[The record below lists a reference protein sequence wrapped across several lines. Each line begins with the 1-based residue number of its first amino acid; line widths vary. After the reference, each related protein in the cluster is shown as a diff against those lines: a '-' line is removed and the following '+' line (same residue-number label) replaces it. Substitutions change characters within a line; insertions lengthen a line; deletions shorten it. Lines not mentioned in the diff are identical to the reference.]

1 MSPYMKRVPLRVGL
15 IGCGGIVQKS
25 HLPGL
30 LEIPELVTVSALA
43 DPIPENRNRVGTAA
57 DIPLAQ
63 RYEDHRHMLN
73 RAELDAAI
81 IATPHHLHA
90 EHVLHA
96 AHAGVAIISEKP
108 MATSLEEADQLLD
121 TVKKRGVPYG
131 IVHNFLFMPGTVE
144 ALRILRGETAG
155 TPQTGRALSLFG
167 KTDDQADPN
176 AVWRASKAAGGG
188 CLSDS
193 AYHEIYLIEAMIGS
207 PVRYVEARV
216 QTKFFAFEVDD
227 VAFLLFEH
235 ENGALSTVATSWG
248 MPIGKDGNLCEVYTR
263 THAIRIV
270 SRGRELFCMDKSNRN
285 WESVPLGHGLDD
297 AALPRAGHANYFA
310 ATFKA
315 LANGNPPPITC
326 EHARHNL
333 AIIHAA
339 HQATASRRAVDV
351 KAL

>member
-1 MSPYMKRVPLRVGL
+1 MSPSMKRAPLRVGL

-30 LEIPELVTVSALA
+30 LEIPDLVTVSAIA

-63 RYEDHRHMLN
+63 RYEDHRHMLD

-90 EHVLHA
+90 EHVLA
-96 AHAGVAIISEKP
+96 AAQAGIAIISEKP
-108 MATSLEEADQLLD
+108 MATSLEEADQILD
-121 TVKKRGVPYG
+121 AVKKRGTYYG
-131 IVHNFLFMPGTVE
+131 IVHNFLYMPGTVE
-144 ALRILRGETAG
+144 ALKILRGDA
-155 TPQTGRALSLFG
+155 PQTGRALSLFG
-167 KTDDQADPN
+167 KTEDQADPN

-188 CLSDS
+188 CLADS
-193 AYHEIYLIEAMIGS
+193 AYHEIYLIEALIGS

-216 QTKFFAFEVDD
+216 QTKFFAFDVDD

-235 ENGALSTVATSWG
+235 ENGALSTVSTSWG
-248 MPIGKDGNLCEVYTR
+248 MPSGRDGNLCEVYTR
-263 THAIRIV
+263 ARGIRIV
-270 SRGRELFCMDKSNRN
+270 SRGRELLCMDKSNRK
-285 WESVPLGHGLDD
+285 WESVPLAHGLGD
-297 AALPRAGHANYFA
+297 AALARAGHANYFA
-310 ATFKA
+310 ATFEA
-315 LANGNPPPITC
+315 FANGNPPPITC
-326 EHARHNL
+326 ERARHNL

-339 HQATASRRAVDV
+339 HAATTSRRAVDV

>member
-1 MSPYMKRVPLRVGL
+1 MSPSMKRAPLRVGL

-30 LEIPELVTVSALA
+30 LEIPDLVTVSAIA
-43 DPIPENRNRVGTAA
+43 DPAAENRNRVGTAA

-63 RYEDHRHMLN
+63 RYEDHRHMLD

-90 EHVLHA
+90 EHVRA
-96 AHAGVAIISEKP
+96 AAQAGIAIISEKP
-108 MATSLEEADQLLD
+108 MATSLEEADQILD
-121 TVKKRGVPYG
+121 AVKKRGSYYG
-131 IVHNFLFMPGTVE
+131 IVHNFLYMPGTVE
-144 ALRILRGETAG
+144 ALKILRGDA
-155 TPQTGRALSLFG
+155 PQTGRALSLFG
-167 KTDDQADPN
+167 KTEDQADPN

-188 CLSDS
+188 CLADS

-216 QTKFFAFEVDD
+216 QTKFFAFDVDD

-235 ENGALSTVATSWG
+235 ENGAISTVATSWG
-248 MPIGKDGNLCEVYTR
+248 MPSGRDGNLCEVYTR
-263 THAIRIV
+263 AHGIRIV
-270 SRGRELFCMDKSNRN
+270 SRGRELLCMDKSNRK
-285 WESVPLGHGLDD
+285 WESVPLAHGLG
-297 AALPRAGHANYFA
+297 ATALARAGHANYFA
-310 ATFKA
+310 ATFEA

-326 EHARHNL
+326 ERARHNL

-339 HQATASRRAVDV
+339 HAATTSRKAVDV

>member
-1 MSPYMKRVPLRVGL
+1 MSPSMKRAPLRVGL

-30 LEIPELVTVSALA
+30 LEIPDLVTVSAIA

-63 RYEDHRHMLN
+63 RYEDHRHMLA

-90 EHVLHA
+90 EHVLDA
-96 AHAGVAIISEKP
+96 AQAGIAIISEKP
-108 MATSLEEADQLLD
+108 MATSLEEADQILD
-121 TVKKRGVPYG
+121 AVKKRDSYYG
-131 IVHNFLFMPGTVE
+131 IVHNFLYMPGTVE
-144 ALRILRGETAG
+144 ALRILRGDA
-155 TPQTGRALSLFG
+155 PQTGRALSLFG
-167 KTDDQADPN
+167 KTEDQADPN

-188 CLSDS
+188 CLADS
-193 AYHEIYLIEAMIGS
+193 AYHEIYLIEALIGS

-216 QTKFFAFEVDD
+216 QTKFFAFDVDD

-235 ENGALSTVATSWG
+235 ENGAISTVATSWG
-248 MPIGKDGNLCEVYTR
+248 MPSGRDGNLCEVYTR
-263 THAIRIV
+263 AHGIRIV
-270 SRGRELFCMDKSNRN
+270 SRGRELLCMDKSNRK
-285 WESVPLGHGLDD
+285 WESVPLAHGLGD
-297 AALPRAGHANYFA
+297 AALARAGHANYFA

-326 EHARHNL
+326 ERARHNL

-339 HQATASRRAVDV
+339 HAATTSRRAVDV